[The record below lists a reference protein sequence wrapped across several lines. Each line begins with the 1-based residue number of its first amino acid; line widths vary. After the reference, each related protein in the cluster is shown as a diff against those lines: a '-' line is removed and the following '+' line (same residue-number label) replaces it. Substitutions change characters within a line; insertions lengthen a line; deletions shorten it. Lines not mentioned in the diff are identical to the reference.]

1 MFNPVLLPAGID
13 PSEDPMLLIR
23 APAYAVS
30 LSRRLQ

>member
-30 LSRRLQ
+30 LSRRTQ